1 MEHQPFSNLEESTSH
16 PTFSYGF
23 FINEYDA
30 YYKEH
35 LRSAKG
41 IKMSSADI
49 GVRELLNKLKPVFY
63 FYNKETYFSSSVP
76 HYMEHC
82 ELRHATDTDKIL
94 KSPPLK
100 NSTLNTR
107 YNISN
112 KNMHPYTDGRFFMTP
127 PVSQKAKVWHLNSP
141 KTYPMAHAYGRITET
156 ETHYR
161 VLYTFYC
168 PYNEG
173 YTLPILQKKDNLDIA
188 SQELS
193 IPILNKTHEWKQ
205 TGYHEADWEHV
216 IYLYDK
222 ETLKLTRARYS
233 AHADIEG
240 QWLSPEDLEYE
251 NGHPVVYISHR
262 AHACYPQEKN
272 WLRVYGF
279 ANDKCNK
286 GYKWEPYIL
295 DMPENER
302 EAKREEEINVIVM
315 KRMNMKYRV
324 KMGAEVVSNLN
335 HEWGWLFFRGGF
347 GDDGIGSPYY
357 RDWWSRDVGEDV
369 QSSFAVRFFRKVELK
384 DKMNKLKT
392 RILDWIKSREL
403 EIDVL
408 EKIKEDNMSSLLKN
422 KTETQPV
429 LENSMEGAKENTSS
443 LLKNKTETQS
453 VLENSMEGEKENTS
467 SLLENKTETQP
478 VLENS
483 MEGEKENTSSLSEQ
497 MKPISTPEH
506 NEPTYIFEETNVQQS
521 KDNNSL
527 NVFMIIK
534 ERIQNDNDYVSQLMN
549 DEPVFPISDI
559 KDEDDEETH
568 IPYIP
573 SNDLMEIKK
582 SIEHQK
588 EEQVN
593 EIIQTLDNKEV
604 NDFNQSEPISEPVP
618 EPVKQP
624 NPAPEP
630 ISEPVK
636 QPTPI
641 PEPIPEP
648 VKQPNP
654 APEPVKQEK
663 TIYCC
668 GNKPQHP
675 AITKTIQPIQSEIS
689 SIQHTTAEIYK
700 STSPRP
706 NVRNNKRPFNY
717 FRPSTQKQPNQFA
730 VFAPLSSILQR

>member
-1 MEHQPFSNLEESTSH
+1 
-16 PTFSYGF
+16 
-23 FINEYDA
+23 
-30 YYKEH
+30 
-35 LRSAKG
+35 
-41 IKMSSADI
+41 
-49 GVRELLNKLKPVFY
+49 
-63 FYNKETYFSSSVP
+63 
-76 HYMEHC
+76 
-82 ELRHATDTDKIL
+82 
-94 KSPPLK
+94 
-100 NSTLNTR
+100 
-107 YNISN
+107 
-112 KNMHPYTDGRFFMTP
+112 
-127 PVSQKAKVWHLNSP
+127 
-141 KTYPMAHAYGRITET
+141 
-156 ETHYR
+156 
-161 VLYTFYC
+161 
-168 PYNEG
+168 
-173 YTLPILQKKDNLDIA
+173 
-188 SQELS
+188 
-193 IPILNKTHEWKQ
+193 
-205 TGYHEADWEHV
+205 
-216 IYLYDK
+216 
-222 ETLKLTRARYS
+222 
-233 AHADIEG
+233 
-240 QWLSPEDLEYE
+240 
-251 NGHPVVYISHR
+251 
-262 AHACYPQEKN
+262 
-272 WLRVYGF
+272 
-279 ANDKCNK
+279 
-286 GYKWEPYIL
+286 
-295 DMPENER
+295 
-302 EAKREEEINVIVM
+302 
-315 KRMNMKYRV
+315 
-324 KMGAEVVSNLN
+324 
-335 HEWGWLFFRGGF
+335 
-347 GDDGIGSPYY
+347 
-357 RDWWSRDVGEDV
+357 
-369 QSSFAVRFFRKVELK
+369 
-384 DKMNKLKT
+384 
-392 RILDWIKSREL
+392 
-403 EIDVL
+403 
-408 EKIKEDNMSSLLKN
+408 
-422 KTETQPV
+422 
-429 LENSMEGAKENTSS
+429 
-443 LLKNKTETQS
+443 
-453 VLENSMEGEKENTS
+453 MEGEKENTS
-467 SLLENKTETQP
+467 SLLKNKTETQP

-630 ISEPVK
+630 
-636 QPTPI
+636 
-641 PEPIPEP
+641 
-648 VKQPNP
+648 
-654 APEPVKQEK
+654 VKQEK